1 MKWFGALGNNVDDC
15 DTVNAIVARANSL
28 NVLVLFPPRTY
39 RVKYIGLYSYS
50 TLIRAGRE

>member
-1 MKWFGALGNNVDDC
+1 VKWFGALGNNVDDC